1 MIHYIC
7 KKKTTKEFFMHI
19 TFEDLIASVIF
30 IVSIGVFILGLSWAH
45 QREVEL
51 GISHMSSER
60 ILVHE
65 ELKNKN

>member
-1 MIHYIC
+1 MR
-7 KKKTTKEFFMHI
+7 I